1 MGIGFIIWSFI
12 TLILVGIGIWAWIA
26 KEAAGFFAGI
36 KPPKIKDVKK
46 YNHSVAMLWFAY
58 AALFEGLGVPLLFL
72 QKNSAGFVIPYLG
85 VVVITIGLVIVYNM
99 ILNKNR

>member
-1 MGIGFIIWSFI
+1 M
-12 TLILVGIGIWAWIA
+12 
-26 KEAAGFFAGI
+26 
-36 KPPKIKDVKK
+36 
-46 YNHSVAMLWFAY
+46 NY
-58 AALFEGLGVPLLFL
+58 AALFEGLGVPFLFL